1 MRKRPLQARGPLATY
16 HSQPLPPSLTGTL
29 SLIGTPYTT
38 EARVPSVPQDPHSQL
53 QGAPKQPQE
62 DAPRPLTMPRSSPIR
77 PQKSRFRSICTTKLH
92 ASQNLE
98 ISTQQPTWLSF
109 HRSSIRN
116 NQLQNKVLFPTVPR
130 VFLLRLK
137 FCSPSRYLRLSLYEA
152 CSEFGK
158 TY

>member
-38 EARVPSVPQDPHSQL
+38 EARVPSAPQDPHSQL

-77 PQKSRFRSICTTKLH
+77 PSMSLRHHLAPQGPTFPPSQAQAAPVSRFPPLTTSRSYHSQRASHPMTSRNHRAVSGTSEPSTSRRSEH
-92 ASQNLE
+92 A
-98 ISTQQPTWLSF
+98 
-109 HRSSIRN
+109 RSWSRAT
-116 NQLQNKVLFPTVPR
+116 VL
-130 VFLLRLK
+130 
-137 FCSPSRYLRLSLYEA
+137 PS
-152 CSEFGK
+152 GV
-158 TY
+158 